1 VPVFAFPDWNR
12 NFMTQK
18 ANHILKLGLGLAI
31 SAFFLY
37 LAFRQID
44 LNKMGQALGAV
55 RYPFLLIALLL
66 LFLSHWMR
74 ARRHRYFLEPIKLIS
89 TGSLF
94 SALMVGYMANTL
106 LPAHLG
112 ELVRAVLIGQ
122 KERIPKAS
130 VLATIAVERVVDVF
144 CLLILMGMTFVVYP
158 FPEEIRLSG
167 YLTFV
172 FAAVLVS
179 FFLFLKK
186 RPEKALSFVEMI
198 SKRLSKKISD
208 KLVEFLGSFR
218 DGLVPLQQPWHYAFV
233 ALLSILLWACYAG
246 IFFVLFYAFDF
257 VETYH
262 LPWSASL
269 VVLVITTISI
279 VVPSSPGYVGTY
291 HWLCMVALGLFG
303 VSESPALSFAI
314 VAHAISVLPVSL
326 VGGVLAWKEGISI
339 SKVERSSEQA
349 G

>member
-1 VPVFAFPDWNR
+1 
-12 NFMTQK
+12 MTRK
-18 ANHILKLGLGLAI
+18 TGTVLKLVLGL
-31 SAFFLY
+31 SVSVFFLY
-37 LAFRQID
+37 LAFRRID
-44 LNKMGQALGAV
+44 PNKMGQALGAV

-66 LFLSHWMR
+66 LFLSHWLR
-74 ARRHRYFLEPIKLIS
+74 AKRHRYFLEPIKPIS

-122 KERIPKAS
+122 KERIPKVS
-130 VLATIAVERVVDVF
+130 VLATIAVERIVDVF
-144 CLLILMGMTFVVYP
+144 CLLILMGMTFIAYP

-172 FAAVLVS
+172 FAAVFGA

-186 RPEKALSFVEMI
+186 RPEKALSLVEAV
-198 SKRLSKKISD
+198 SRPLSKKISD
-208 KLVEFLGSFR
+208 KLVELLGSFR
-218 DGLVPLQQPWHYAFV
+218 DGLVPLQQPWHYAIV
-233 ALLSILLWACYAG
+233 ALLSVLVWACYAG
-246 IFFVLFYAFDF
+246 LFFVTLYAFDF
-257 VETYH
+257 VKTYH

-269 VVLVITTISI
+269 VVLVITTVSI

-291 HWLCMVALGLFG
+291 HWLCMVALRLFG

-339 SKVERSSEQA
+339 SKVERASGQT

>member
-1 VPVFAFPDWNR
+1 
-12 NFMTQK
+12 MTRK
-18 ANHILKLGLGLAI
+18 TGTVLKLVLGLAV
-31 SAFFLY
+31 SVFFLY
-37 LAFRQID
+37 LAFRRID
-44 LNKMGQALGAV
+44 PNKMGQALGAV

-66 LFLSHWMR
+66 LFLSHWLR
-74 ARRHRYFLEPIKLIS
+74 AKRHRYFLEPIKPIS

-122 KERIPKAS
+122 KERIPKVS
-130 VLATIAVERVVDVF
+130 VLATIAVERIVDVF
-144 CLLILMGMTFVVYP
+144 CLLILMGMTFIAYP

-172 FAAVLVS
+172 FAAVLGA

-186 RPEKALSFVEMI
+186 RPEKALSLVEAV
-198 SKRLSKKISD
+198 SRPLSKKISD
-208 KLVEFLGSFR
+208 KLVELLGSFR
-218 DGLVPLQQPWHYAFV
+218 DGLVPLQQPWHYAIV
-233 ALLSILLWACYAG
+233 ALLSVLVWACYAG
-246 IFFVLFYAFDF
+246 LFFVTLYAFDF

-269 VVLVITTISI
+269 VVLVITTVSI

-291 HWLCMVALGLFG
+291 HWLCMVALRLFG

-339 SKVERSSEQA
+339 SKVERASGQT

>member
-1 VPVFAFPDWNR
+1 
-12 NFMTQK
+12 MTRK
-18 ANHILKLGLGLAI
+18 TGTVLKLVLGLAV
-31 SAFFLY
+31 SVFFLY
-37 LAFRQID
+37 LAFRRID
-44 LNKMGQALGAV
+44 PNKMGQALGAV

-66 LFLSHWMR
+66 LFLSHWLR
-74 ARRHRYFLEPIKLIS
+74 AKRHRYFLEPIKPIS

-122 KERIPKAS
+122 KERIPKVS
-130 VLATIAVERVVDVF
+130 VLATIAVERIVDVF
-144 CLLILMGMTFVVYP
+144 CLLILMGMTFIAYP

-172 FAAVLVS
+172 FAAVLGA

-186 RPEKALSFVEMI
+186 RPEKALSLVEAV
-198 SKRLSKKISD
+198 SRPLSKKISD
-208 KLVEFLGSFR
+208 KLVELLGSFR
-218 DGLVPLQQPWHYAFV
+218 DGLVPLQQPWHYAIV
-233 ALLSILLWACYAG
+233 ALLSVLVWACYAG
-246 IFFVLFYAFDF
+246 IFFVTFYAFDF

-269 VVLVITTISI
+269 VVLVITTVSI

-291 HWLCMVALGLFG
+291 HWLCMVALRLFG

-339 SKVERSSEQA
+339 SKVERASGQT

>member
-1 VPVFAFPDWNR
+1 
-12 NFMTQK
+12 MTRK
-18 ANHILKLGLGLAI
+18 TGTVLKLVLGLAV
-31 SAFFLY
+31 SVFFLY
-37 LAFRQID
+37 LAFRRID
-44 LNKMGQALGAV
+44 PNKMGQALGAV

-66 LFLSHWMR
+66 LFLSHWLR
-74 ARRHRYFLEPIKLIS
+74 AKRHRYFLEPIKPIS

-122 KERIPKAS
+122 KERIPKVS
-130 VLATIAVERVVDVF
+130 VLATIAVERIVDVF
-144 CLLILMGMTFVVYP
+144 CLLILMGMTFIAYP

-172 FAAVLVS
+172 FAAVFGA

-186 RPEKALSFVEMI
+186 RPEKALSLVEAV
-198 SKRLSKKISD
+198 SRPLSKKISD
-208 KLVEFLGSFR
+208 KLVELLGSFR
-218 DGLVPLQQPWHYAFV
+218 DGLVPLQQPWHYAIV
-233 ALLSILLWACYAG
+233 ALLSVLVWACYAG
-246 IFFVLFYAFDF
+246 LFFVTLYAFDF
-257 VETYH
+257 VKTYH

-269 VVLVITTISI
+269 VVLVITTVSI

-291 HWLCMVALGLFG
+291 HWLCMVALRLFG

-339 SKVERSSEQA
+339 SKVERASGQA

>member
-1 VPVFAFPDWNR
+1 
-12 NFMTQK
+12 MTRK
-18 ANHILKLGLGLAI
+18 TRTVLKLGLGLAI

-44 LNKMGQALGAV
+44 LNKMGQAFKAV

-66 LFLSHWMR
+66 LFLSHWLR
-74 ARRHRYFLEPIKLIS
+74 ARRHRFFLEPIKPIS

-122 KERIPKAS
+122 KERIPKVS
-130 VLATIAVERVVDVF
+130 VLATIAVERIVDVF
-144 CLLILMGMTFVVYP
+144 CLLILMGMTFIVYP

-172 FAAVLVS
+172 FAAVLVV
-179 FFLFLKK
+179 FLIFLKK
-186 RPEKALSFVEMI
+186 RPKEVLSLVETV
-198 SKRLSKKISD
+198 SKPLSKKISD
-208 KLVEFLGSFR
+208 KFLELLASFR
-218 DGLVPLQQPWHYAFV
+218 DGLVPLQQPWHYAIV
-233 ALLSILLWACYAG
+233 ALLSVLLWACYAG
-246 IFFVLFYAFDF
+246 IFFVTFYAFDF

-269 VVLVITTISI
+269 VVLVFTTISI

-291 HWLCMVALGLFG
+291 HWLCMVALRLFG

-339 SKVERSSEQA
+339 SKVERASGQA

>member
-1 VPVFAFPDWNR
+1 
-12 NFMTQK
+12 MTRK
-18 ANHILKLGLGLAI
+18 TGTVLKLVLGLAV
-31 SAFFLY
+31 SVFFLY
-37 LAFRQID
+37 LAFRRID
-44 LNKMGQALGAV
+44 PNKMGQALGAV

-66 LFLSHWMR
+66 LFLSHWLR
-74 ARRHRYFLEPIKLIS
+74 AKRHRYFLEPIKPIS

-122 KERIPKAS
+122 KERIPKVS
-130 VLATIAVERVVDVF
+130 VLATIAVERIVDVF
-144 CLLILMGMTFVVYP
+144 CLLILMGMTFIAYP

-172 FAAVLVS
+172 FAAVFGA

-186 RPEKALSFVEMI
+186 RPEKALSLVEAV
-198 SKRLSKKISD
+198 SRPLSKKISD
-208 KLVEFLGSFR
+208 KLVELLGSFR
-218 DGLVPLQQPWHYAFV
+218 DGLVPLQQPWHYAIV
-233 ALLSILLWACYAG
+233 ALLSVLVWACYAG
-246 IFFVLFYAFDF
+246 LFFVTLYAFDF
-257 VETYH
+257 VKSYH

-269 VVLVITTISI
+269 VVLVITTVSI

-291 HWLCMVALGLFG
+291 HWLCMVALRLFG

-339 SKVERSSEQA
+339 SKVERASGQA

>member
-1 VPVFAFPDWNR
+1 
-12 NFMTQK
+12 MTRK
-18 ANHILKLGLGLAI
+18 TGTVLKLVLGL
-31 SAFFLY
+31 SVSVFFLY
-37 LAFRQID
+37 LAFRRID
-44 LNKMGQALGAV
+44 PNKMGQALGAV

-66 LFLSHWMR
+66 LFLSHWLR
-74 ARRHRYFLEPIKLIS
+74 AKRHRYFLEPIKPIS

-122 KERIPKAS
+122 KERIPKVS
-130 VLATIAVERVVDVF
+130 VLATIAVERIVDVF
-144 CLLILMGMTFVVYP
+144 CLLILMGMTFIAYP

-172 FAAVLVS
+172 FAAVLGA

-186 RPEKALSFVEMI
+186 RPDKALSLVEAV
-198 SKRLSKKISD
+198 SRPLSKKISD
-208 KLVEFLGSFR
+208 KLVELLGSFR
-218 DGLVPLQQPWHYAFV
+218 DGLVPLQQPWHYAIV
-233 ALLSILLWACYAG
+233 ALLSVLVWACYAG
-246 IFFVLFYAFDF
+246 LFFVTLYAFDF

-269 VVLVITTISI
+269 VVLVITTVSI

-291 HWLCMVALGLFG
+291 HWLCMVALRLFG

-339 SKVERSSEQA
+339 SKVERASGQT

>member
-1 VPVFAFPDWNR
+1 
-12 NFMTQK
+12 MTRK
-18 ANHILKLGLGLAI
+18 TGTVLKLVLGLAV
-31 SAFFLY
+31 SVFFLY
-37 LAFRQID
+37 LAFRRID
-44 LNKMGQALGAV
+44 PNKMGQALGAV

-66 LFLSHWMR
+66 LFLSHWLR
-74 ARRHRYFLEPIKLIS
+74 AKRHRYFLEPIKPIS

-122 KERIPKAS
+122 KERIPKVS
-130 VLATIAVERVVDVF
+130 VLATIAVERIVDVF
-144 CLLILMGMTFVVYP
+144 CLLILMGMTFIAYP

-172 FAAVLVS
+172 FAAVLGA

-186 RPEKALSFVEMI
+186 RPEKALSLVEAV
-198 SKRLSKKISD
+198 SRPLSKKISD
-208 KLVEFLGSFR
+208 KLVELLGSFR
-218 DGLVPLQQPWHYAFV
+218 DGLVPLQQPWHYAIV
-233 ALLSILLWACYAG
+233 ALLSVLVWACYAG
-246 IFFVLFYAFDF
+246 LFFVTLYAFDF

-269 VVLVITTISI
+269 VVLVITTVSI

-291 HWLCMVALGLFG
+291 HWLCMVALRLFG

-339 SKVERSSEQA
+339 SKVERASGQA

>member
-1 VPVFAFPDWNR
+1 
-12 NFMTQK
+12 MTRK
-18 ANHILKLGLGLAI
+18 TGTVLKLVLGL
-31 SAFFLY
+31 SVSVFFLY
-37 LAFRQID
+37 LAFRRID
-44 LNKMGQALGAV
+44 PNKMGQALGAV

-66 LFLSHWMR
+66 LFLSHWLR
-74 ARRHRYFLEPIKLIS
+74 AKRHRYFLEPIKPIS

-122 KERIPKAS
+122 KERIPKVS
-130 VLATIAVERVVDVF
+130 VLATIAVERIVDVF
-144 CLLILMGMTFVVYP
+144 CLLILMGMTFIAYP

-172 FAAVLVS
+172 FAAVFGA

-186 RPEKALSFVEMI
+186 RPEKALSLVEAV
-198 SKRLSKKISD
+198 SRPLSKKISD
-208 KLVEFLGSFR
+208 KLVELLGSFR
-218 DGLVPLQQPWHYAFV
+218 DGLVPLQQPWHYAIV
-233 ALLSILLWACYAG
+233 ALLSVLVWACYAG
-246 IFFVLFYAFDF
+246 LFFVTLYAFDF

-269 VVLVITTISI
+269 VVLVITTVSI

-291 HWLCMVALGLFG
+291 HWLCMVALRLFG

-326 VGGVLAWKEGISI
+326 VGGVMAWKEGISI
-339 SKVERSSEQA
+339 SKVERASGQT

>member
-1 VPVFAFPDWNR
+1 
-12 NFMTQK
+12 MTRK
-18 ANHILKLGLGLAI
+18 ARTVLKLCLGLTI

-37 LAFRQID
+37 LAFRQIN
-44 LNKMGQALGAV
+44 LNKMGQAFSAV
-55 RYPFLLIALLL
+55 HYPLLLIALLL
-66 LFLSHWMR
+66 LFASHWMR
-74 ARRHRYFLEPIKLIS
+74 ARRHRFLLEPIKPIS

-130 VLATIAVERVVDVF
+130 VLATIAVERIVDVF
-144 CLLILMGMTFVVYP
+144 CLLILMGITFIVYP
-158 FPEEIRLSG
+158 FPEEIRISG

-172 FAAVLVS
+172 FAAVLVV

-186 RPEKALSFVEMI
+186 RPEKALSLVERV
-198 SKRLSKKISD
+198 SRPLSRKISN
-208 KLVEFLGSFR
+208 KLVELMGSFR
-218 DGLVPLQQPWHYAFV
+218 DGLVPLQQPWHYAIV
-233 ALLSILLWACYAG
+233 SLLSVLLWACYAG
-246 IFFVLFYAFDF
+246 LFFVLFYAFDF
-257 VETYH
+257 VETYD
-262 LPWSASL
+262 LPWTASL

-291 HWLCMVALGLFG
+291 HWLCMVALGLLG

-314 VAHAISVLPVSL
+314 VAHAISVLSVSL
-326 VGGVLAWKEGISI
+326 LGGILAWKEGISI
-339 SKVERSSEQA
+339 SKVESASEQT